1 VHLAAPTGRLPGVP
15 IVELRS
21 PLARA
26 VVPVVAGIAFF
37 AVLFG
42 VLWGIAAW
50 ISGNGERITN
60 LGDRTFEVG
69 NVETIAD
76 IVAEDGPI
84 LFPDLVS
91 PSGVRAIVLD
101 HEGDDPTQ
109 GWRVF
114 YAYPADRDAS
124 CLAEQVEQTRTFV
137 DCDGRDVDIDE
148 LARPLDVRPVVE
160 NRTKLLI
167 DLRMPTASTG

>member
-1 VHLAAPTGRLPGVP
+1 MAPTGRLPGVP

-26 VVPVVAGIAFF
+26 VVPVLAGAAFF
-37 AVLFG
+37 AAMFG
-42 VLWGIAAW
+42 VLWLIAAW
-50 ISGNGERITN
+50 VSSDGERITN

-69 NVETIAD
+69 NVETISD

-101 HEGDDPTQ
+101 HKGDDPTT

-114 YAYPADRDAS
+114 YAYPADRDPT
-124 CLAEQVEQTRTFV
+124 CLAEQVERTTTFV
-137 DCDGRDVDIDE
+137 DCDERELDIE
-148 LARPLDVRPVVE
+148 QLARPLDVRPVVE

-167 DLRMPTASTG
+167 DLRTPTAST